1 MPRTRNSGRRNR
13 ARDIVRVVGSRA
25 DEPGRVTLVVPGGL
39 RSPSGG
45 NVYDRIMV
53 RALRAR
59 GWTIAV
65 SEAAPQQ
72 TDHIVVLDSL
82 AMPDGPPPGADRVV
96 ALLHQ
101 LPSEADDRPSSRE
114 PERRVLRSASLV
126 VTVSRHLAER
136 VSRETEARVVVI
148 SPGWDRACADRRAD
162 DGSVLCVGH
171 AGPHKGVADAIGA
184 FERARLDG
192 ARFRLAGDHRRD
204 PGEAER
210 IDASVAALGRDLVLE
225 GVLAAASLADRYA
238 SARVLVSASLYE
250 GWPIA
255 VAEAMA
261 SGVPVV
267 AFDVA
272 GVRELVRHEQ
282 EGLLVPVGDVA
293 DLARALE
300 RVWTDASL
308 RDRMGRSA
316 RARARSWP
324 TWRDASRRFVEA
336 LESVANVRVHRTG
349 AA

>member
-1 MPRTRNSGRRNR
+1 MSGARRPR
-13 ARDIVRVVGSRA
+13 
-25 DEPGRVTLVVPGGL
+25 DEQPPRVTLVVPGGL
-39 RSPSGG
+39 RSSSGG

-53 RALRAR
+53 EALRAS
-59 GWTIAV
+59 GWTVVVTEDPPDA
-65 SEAAPQQ
+65 
-72 TDHIVVLDSL
+72 TDDIVVLDSL
-82 AMPDGPPPGADRVV
+82 AIPAGVPPGVDRPI

-101 LPSEADDRPSSRE
+101 LPSEANDRPDGRDA
-114 PERRVLRSASLV
+114 ERGVLRAAALV
-126 VTVSRHLAER
+126 VTVSRHLADR
-136 VSRETEARVVVI
+136 VSRETDARVVVV

-162 DGSVLCVGH
+162 DGSVLCVAH
-171 AGPHKGVADAIGA
+171 AGPRKGVGDAIAA
-184 FERARLDG
+184 FERAHLDG

-204 PGEAER
+204 PREAER
-210 IDASVAALGRDLVLE
+210 IDAFAAALGRDLVLE
-225 GVLAAASLADRYA
+225 GVLDAASLAERYA
-238 SARVLVSASLYE
+238 GARVFVSASRYE

-272 GVRELVRHEQ
+272 GVRELVRHE
-282 EGLLVPVGDVA
+282 EDGLLVPVGDVEG
-293 DLARALE
+293 LAQALG
-300 RVWTDASL
+300 RVWSDATL

-336 LESVANVRVHRTG
+336 LGSVAHDGRHRTG

>member
-1 MPRTRNSGRRNR
+1 
-13 ARDIVRVVGSRA
+13 
-25 DEPGRVTLVVPGGL
+25 LVVPGGL
-39 RSPSGG
+39 RSSSGG

-53 RALRAR
+53 EALRLR
-59 GWTIAV
+59 GWTVVV
-65 SEAAPQQ
+65 SEEAPER
-72 TDHIVVLDSL
+72 TDDTVVMDSL
-82 AMPDGPPPGADRVV
+82 AMPVGPPPGAGRLV

-101 LPSEADDRPSSRE
+101 LPSEANDRASWRE
-114 PERRVLRSASLV
+114 PEGRVLRSASLV

-136 VSRETEARVVVI
+136 VSHETDGRVVIV

-171 AGPHKGVADAIGA
+171 AGPFKGVADAIAA
-184 FERARLDG
+184 FQRARLDG
-192 ARFRLAGDHRRD
+192 ARFRLAGDHHRD

-210 IDASVAALGRDLVLE
+210 IDAIAAVLGRDLVLD
-225 GVLAAASLADRYA
+225 GMLDAVSLAGRYA
-238 SARVLVSASLYE
+238 SARVFVSASRYE

-272 GVRELVRHEQ
+272 GVRELVRHAED
-282 EGLLVPVGDVA
+282 GLLVPVGEVDG
-293 DLARALE
+293 LARALE

-308 RDRMGRSA
+308 RDRLGRSA
-316 RARARSWP
+316 RLRARSWP

-336 LESVANVRVHRTG
+336 LESVTSEVHRTG